1 MFILEEVFNIISVLT
16 LIKVTFLVVNGIYVG
31 FLLVVYKQSRAM
43 QAVVND
49 NGASSLLNT
58 VALFNIIV
66 GVLLFVTAL
75 IIL

>member
-1 MFILEEVFNIISVLT
+1 MFDVVFSIISALT
-16 LIKVTFLVVNGIYVG
+16 LVKVIFLIVNGIYVI

-49 NGASSLLNT
+49 DGASTLLNII
-58 VALFNIIV
+58 ALSNIFI
-66 GVLLFVTAL
+66 GISLFVAAL

>member
-1 MFILEEVFNIISVLT
+1 MFEEVFNIISALT
-16 LIKVTFLVVNGIYVG
+16 LIKITFLIVNGFYLA

-49 NGASSLLNT
+49 GSSSSLLNS

-66 GVLLFVTAL
+66 GILLFVTAL

>member
-1 MFILEEVFNIISVLT
+1 MFEEVFNIISALT
-16 LIKVTFLVVNGIYVG
+16 LIKATFLIVNGIYVG
-31 FLLVVYKQSRAM
+31 FLLVVYKQARAM

-49 NGASSLLNT
+49 GSSSSLLNS